1 LVGASTELVSAA
13 MALSVNGPAPMGKTN
28 PSERTPI
35 LVIDD
40 DDVSR
45 PIPVS
50 FPDGG

>member
-1 LVGASTELVSAA
+1 
-13 MALSVNGPAPMGKTN
+13 MGKTN

-50 FPDGG
+50 FPDGGRAATDARRYRYK